1 MPVTGTIEELEKPGK
16 PGFFIVRCGGGWM
29 NTVFRLMAVLAGFF
43 FTGSALALN
52 PGDRVDNFRLLDQ
65 SGASHELY
73 YFSDAK
79 AVVLMTYGNGC
90 GIVQK
95 SLPRFREI
103 RDEYRTKGVEFLLID
118 SNLQDSR
125 DAVASE
131 SADFGNDLPILIDE
145 TQLIGEALGVDRT
158 ADVFVVDP
166 KNWTLVYRGPMDDR
180 LSYGAQKP
188 DAKKQYLTDALDAA
202 LAGKPVAVA
211 KAEALGCLVNL
222 PEREHRDA
230 HARISYVERIAP
242 LLVDKCVA
250 CHREGGVG
258 PWAMTRYDIVRG
270 FAPMIREVV
279 RTKRMPPWHADPHYG
294 SFVGDRSMT
303 NADARDLVHWIEAG
317 APRGNGPDP
326 LATLDKSWS
335 EWTLGKPDLIV
346 EVPAYAVPAAGVIS
360 YQYPLAANP
369 LGRDVWIRAIEII
382 PGNRAVVHH
391 VLAGI
396 DDPGNGERRAI
407 RGQMGELGGYSPGK
421 NAIPYPTDSGILLR
435 KEARLRFQMHYTPN
449 GKAITDVTRLGLYFY
464 DKPPKHSMQMALIY
478 NASLSIPAN
487 TKLYSE
493 SLEKV
498 FDNDIMLYSL
508 LPHAHLRGRAAKF
521 TAHYPDGRKEVLLSV
536 PKYDFNWQPLYGL
549 KPPKLIPAG
558 TRVVMDM
565 SWDNSAQNP
574 ANPDPGKVVRWGD
587 QTWEEMNVGWFRFRN
602 ADDDDRAKE
611 ARIDADTRAADL
623 RQERRAN

>member
-1 MPVTGTIEELEKPGK
+1 MK
-16 PGFFIVRCGGGWM
+16 
-29 NTVFRLMAVLAGFF
+29 TVLRFLAVLACFF
-43 FTGSALALN
+43 FAGSAQALN
-52 PGDRVDNFRLLDQ
+52 PGDRVDNFRLLDHT
-65 SGASHELY
+65 GASHELY

-95 SLPRFREI
+95 SLPRLREI
-103 RDEYRTKGVEFLLID
+103 RDQYKAEGVEFLLID
-118 SNLQDSR
+118 SNLQDDR
-125 DAVASE
+125 DAVARE
-131 SADFGNDLPILIDE
+131 SAEFGNDLPILIDE

-188 DAKKQYLTDALDAA
+188 DAKKQYLTDALDAT
-202 LAGKPVAVA
+202 LAGRSVAVTQ
-211 KAEALGCLVNL
+211 AEAMGCLVNL
-222 PEREHRDA
+222 PERARHDA
-230 HARISYVERIAP
+230 HAQISYSERIAP

-258 PWAMTRYDIVRG
+258 PWAMTGYGIVRG

-294 SFVGDRSMT
+294 SFVGDRSVT
-303 NADARDLVHWIEAG
+303 NEDTRDLVHWIEAG
-317 APRGNGPDP
+317 APRGKGGDL

-346 EVPAYAVPAAGVIS
+346 EVPAYEVPATGVII
-360 YQYPLAANP
+360 YQYPHAANP

-421 NAIPYPTDSGILLR
+421 NAIPYPADTGILLR
-435 KEARLRFQMHYTPN
+435 KEASFRFQMHYTPN
-449 GKAITDVTRLGLYFY
+449 GKATTDVTRLGLYFY
-464 DKPPKHSMQMALIY
+464 DKPPKHSMQMDIIY
-478 NASLSIPAN
+478 NASLAIPAN
-487 TKLYSE
+487 TKSYSQT
-493 SLEKV
+493 LDKV
-498 FDNDIMLYSL
+498 FDRDIMLYSL
-508 LPHAHLRGRAAKF
+508 LPHAHLRGRAARF
-521 TAHYPDGRKEVLLSV
+521 TAHYPDGRKEILLSV
-536 PKYDFNWQPLYGL
+536 PKYDFNWQPLYVL
-549 KPPKLIPAG
+549 NPPKLMPAG

-565 SWDNSAQNP
+565 TWDNSAQNA
-574 ANPDPGKVVRWGD
+574 ANPDPNKVVRWGD

-602 ADDDDRAKE
+602 ADDDDRAKAAQTGGE
-611 ARIDADTRAADL
+611 KRAAAPL
-623 RQERRAN
+623 QSGTGNRQQPTGVH